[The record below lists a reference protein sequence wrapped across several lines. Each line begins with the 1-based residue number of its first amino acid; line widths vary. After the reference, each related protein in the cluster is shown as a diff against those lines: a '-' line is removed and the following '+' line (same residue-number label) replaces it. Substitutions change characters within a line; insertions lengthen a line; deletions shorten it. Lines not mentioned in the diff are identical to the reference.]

1 MRIVEF
7 HVANFRS
14 LQEVKLKDLG
24 GINLLLG
31 HNGYGKTNLL
41 TSIYIFIRNLT
52 AGLERREIEDRN
64 QEYILLWRE
73 YDTSKPITLGG
84 KILFD
89 EKEVEKVVGKRKA
102 YYVEI
107 INKLY
112 YSNNILKW
120 ELDTISINGYPPT
133 KEDLE
138 ELRSLLNYASQKVE
152 YIPIF
157 DQNYF
162 DEILKRMIEF
172 NKSPINLRKHWYDF
186 VNLVGNII
194 PEIKGIEVWDSKKL
208 VINVYNLPIYIDL
221 AASGFQRIILT
232 LFILWLSGNKILL
245 IEEPEVN
252 IYPTLQYKII
262 RLMKNWADKGMLQA
276 FITTHSPFIASSD
289 VDTYIIL
296 KRVGSSSTA
305 TLIKPKD
312 DINTLLN
319 LLNLKIE
326 DIIFNKVIILLSDL
340 VEPAIVKNWLKKL
353 GLFIDENG
361 IFIKKISNELE
372 LQYWLKLK
380 KYFDFEILLLGSCE
394 RVEGSLKDNCIQI
407 SKEIESYYNKNSILE
422 ALKRIGIYPDEKEL
436 RDFMKEDNYRWL
448 QSLMKRRGIDYEK
461 VRNSI
466 SDIISSIDSTEVP
479 KEVQIL
485 ANKLKSYQSIL

>member
-1 MRIVEF
+1 MKIVEF
-7 HVANFRS
+7 YVANFRS
-14 LQEVKLKDLG
+14 LQEVKLKELG

-41 TSIYIFIRNLT
+41 TSIYIFIRNIT
-52 AGLERREIEDRN
+52 AGLEKREIEDRN

-73 YDTSKPITLGG
+73 YDTSKPILLGG
-84 KILFD
+84 KIFFD
-89 EKEVEKVVGKRKA
+89 EKEVEKVIGKRRS
-102 YYVEI
+102 YNVEV
-107 INKLY
+107 INRLY
-112 YSNNILKW
+112 YSNNILRW
-120 ELDTISINGYPPT
+120 ELDTLTVNGYPPT

-138 ELRSLLNYASQKVE
+138 DLRNLLNYASQKIE

-162 DEILKRMIEF
+162 DEILRRMIEF

-186 VNLVGNII
+186 VNLVSNII

-208 VINVYNLPIYIDL
+208 VINIYNLPIYIDL

-262 RLMKNWADKGMLQA
+262 RLMKSWADKGMLQA
-276 FITTHSPFIASSD
+276 FITTHSPFIASGD
-289 VDTYIIL
+289 VDNYIIL
-296 KRVGSSSTA
+296 KRSGSSSTA
-305 TLIKPKD
+305 IVIKPKE
-312 DINTLLN
+312 DINILLN

-326 DIIFNKVIILLSDL
+326 DIIFNRIIILLNEL
-340 VEPAIVKNWLKKL
+340 VEPAIIKNWLKKL
-353 GLFIDENG
+353 GILIDENG
-361 IFIKKISNELE
+361 ISIKKIGNEIE
-372 LQYWLKLK
+372 IQYWLRLK
-380 KYFDFEILLLGSCE
+380 KYFDFELVVIGNCDKI
-394 RVEGSLKDNCIQI
+394 EGSLKENCIPI
-407 SKEIESYYNKNSILE
+407 SREIEFYYNKNAILE
-422 ALKRIGIYPDEKEL
+422 ALKKIGVYPDEKEL

-466 SDIISSIDSTEVP
+466 SDIISSVDS
-479 KEVQIL
+479 
-485 ANKLKSYQSIL
+485 